1 MWPKRS
7 EHWSIHKPDQLQ
19 CIFYFLALPDHLFLL
34 SLPQTPP
41 TPSTLPTSPLAPNV
55 NPFYLKFIKGNIRV
69 CQGCRG
75 SLKTSDG
82 AVPSPPFDLTIA
94 HAEQRPFRDSSGNLI
109 TPKRPTVYH
118 YHYHFKV
125 ECIKALFVPSSVRIP
140 DVRTDL
146 CTAHVQHLMNTFQIT
161 V

>member
-1 MWPKRS
+1 MYV
-7 EHWSIHKPDQLQ
+7 L
-19 CIFYFLALPDHLFLL
+19 LPSSSRPPPPLI
-34 SLPQTPP
+34 SVPQTPP
-41 TPSTLPTSPLAPNV
+41 TQSTLPTSPPAPNV

-69 CQGCRG
+69 CQGCQS

-94 HAEQRPFRDSSGNLI
+94 HAEQRPFRDSSG

-118 YHYHFKV
+118 YHFKV
-125 ECIKALFVPSSVRIP
+125 ECIRAIEPLFVPSSVRIP
-140 DVRTDL
+140 EDIRTNL

-161 V
+161 I